1 MDVNEPRSDRPLSS
15 PDSGVRVAELV
26 LPGSPDMSPEP
37 DVGVIVPVTER
48 PEPLDEIYEE
58 YSKAIIASGRSCE
71 FLFALEPFN
80 HAALAALRPLAEAG
94 EPIRVI
100 ESGHTVGEST
110 LLKLA
115 ASRVRGQVLVVLPA
129 YRRVV
134 ASAIPDLVRRVE
146 EGVDLANARRW
157 PRRDSWLNRVQTR
170 VLHAVVSGLSHGRVQ
185 DVGSGVRALRPDVLR
200 EMPLY
205 GDFFRFLPLLAL
217 REGYSVVEVDAEQH
231 PDDSTLR
238 VYSPGTYLR
247 RAIDVLGLF
256 FVSRFTYKP
265 LRFFGLIGSLLG
277 GIGGVLLIIMFF
289 QRLAGQGLADRPLL
303 LLAVLLFTLG
313 VQAVALGLIGE
324 IIVHFNAPHRRPYR
338 VAADRDSESG
348 DGPADRPSRV
358 AGTPRQPRP
367 EELMEDVVPEPER
380 APSSR
385 SGG

>member
-1 MDVNEPRSDRPLSS
+1 MTEPRPDRPLSS
-15 PDSGVRVAELV
+15 PESGVRVAELV
-26 LPGSPDMSPEP
+26 LPGPRDQPSEP

-58 YSKAIIASGRSCE
+58 YSQAIAASGRSCE

-80 HAALAALRPLAEAG
+80 HEALAALRPLAEAG

-100 ESGHTVGEST
+100 EAGHTVGEST
-110 LLKLA
+110 LLKLGA
-115 ASRVRGQVLVVLPA
+115 NRVRGRVLVVLPA
-129 YRRVV
+129 YHRVV
-134 ASAIPDLVRRVE
+134 PSAIPDLVRRVE

-157 PRRDSWLNRVQTR
+157 PRRDSWLNRLQTR
-170 VLHAVVSGLSHGRVQ
+170 VLHMVVSGLSRGVVQ
-185 DVGSGVRALRPDVLR
+185 DVGSGVRALRPEVLCD
-200 EMPLY
+200 MPLY
-205 GDFFRFLPLLAL
+205 GDFFRFLPVLAL

-231 PDDSTLR
+231 PRESTLR

-256 FVSRFTYKP
+256 FLSRFTYKP

-289 QRLAGQGLADRPLL
+289 ERLAGQGLANRPLL

-324 IIVHFNAPHRRPYR
+324 IIVHFNAPQRRPYR
-338 VAADRDSESG
+338 VAPGRESG
-348 DGPADRPSRV
+348 TEGEPAGGVAGSPEVRRETLPDSVASGADGAPSR
-358 AGTPRQPRP
+358 
-367 EELMEDVVPEPER
+367 
-380 APSSR
+380 R